1 MFYYIEGAVA
11 ALDKSLAVID
21 AGGVAFAVNTTVN
34 TLARLRTGERARL
47 YTYLNVGENAMDLYG
62 FYDLSEKRCFEL
74 LLGVSGVGP
83 KAALSVLS
91 VCTPESLAMAVVT
104 ENEKMLTAAPGVGKR
119 GAQRII
125 LELRDKIAKEMP
137 AAGSGSGSAA
147 SPVSSAVAGVPG
159 KKLNDITGALTVLG
173 YAPQEITA
181 ALHGLDIESMSV
193 EEAVKAVL
201 KGSVK

>member
-1 MFYYIEGAVA
+1 MFYYIEGKVA
-11 ALDKSLAVID
+11 ALDKNLAVID
-21 AGGVAFAVNTTVN
+21 AGGVAFAISTTVN
-34 TLARLRTGERARL
+34 TLTRLRSGDRARL
-47 YTYLNVGENAMDLYG
+47 YTYLNVSENALDLYG

-137 AAGSGSGSAA
+137 SVGPGSAPSAAPAVAAGI
-147 SPVSSAVAGVPG
+147 PG
-159 KKLNDITGALTVLG
+159 KKLADITGALTVLG

-181 ALHGLDIESMSV
+181 ALHGLDIESMTV

-201 KGSVK
+201 KGSLK

>member
-11 ALDKSLAVID
+11 ALDKNLAVID

-34 TLARLRTGERARL
+34 TLTRLRAGEKARL

-74 LLGVSGVGP
+74 LLGVPGVGP

-125 LELRDKIAKEMP
+125 LELRDKIAKELP
-137 AAGSGSGSAA
+137 AAGSGSAAAPA
-147 SPVSSAVAGVPG
+147 SPAAVAGVPG

-181 ALHGLDIESMSV
+181 ALHGLDLESMSV

>member
-1 MFYYIEGAVA
+1 MFYYIEGTVA
-11 ALDKSLAVID
+11 ALDKNFAAID

-47 YTYLNVGENAMDLYG
+47 YTYLNVGENALDLYG
-62 FYDLSEKRCFEL
+62 FYDMSEKRAFEL

-91 VCTPESLAMAVVT
+91 VCTPESLALAVVT
-104 ENEKMLTAAPGVGKR
+104 ENERMLTAAPGVGKR

-137 AAGSGSGSAA
+137 AASFGADAA
-147 SPVSSAVAGVPG
+147 PAPVAAAGIPG
-159 KKLNDITGALTVLG
+159 KKLADITGALTVLG

-181 ALHGLDIESMSV
+181 ALHGLDIESMTV
-193 EEAVKAVL
+193 EEAIKVVL
-201 KGSVK
+201 KNSLK

>member
-1 MFYYIEGAVA
+1 MFYYIEGPVA
-11 ALDKSLAVID
+11 ALDKNLAVID

-34 TLARLRTGERARL
+34 TLSRLRAGDRARL

-125 LELRDKIAKEMP
+125 LELRDKIAKELP
-137 AAGSGSGSAA
+137 AAGSGSAAAPA
-147 SPVSSAVAGVPG
+147 SPAAVAGVPG

-181 ALHGLDIESMSV
+181 SLHGLDIESMSV

>member
-1 MFYYIEGAVA
+1 MFYYIEGNVA
-11 ALDKSLAVID
+11 YLDKNLAVID
-21 AGGVAFAVNTTVN
+21 AGGVGFAVNTTIN
-34 TLARLRTGERARL
+34 TLSKLRTGDRARL
-47 YTYLNVGENAMDLYG
+47 YTYMNVGENALDLFG

-74 LLGVSGVGP
+74 LLTVSGIGP
-83 KAALSVLS
+83 KAALSILS

-125 LELRDKIAKEMP
+125 LELRDKIAKDMP
-137 AAGSGSGSAA
+137 TLGDGSGAA
-147 SPVSSAVAGVPG
+147 PAVPAGVPG
-159 KKLNDITGALTVLG
+159 KKLADVTGALTVLG

-181 ALHGLDIESMSV
+181 ALHGMDLETMTV

-201 KGSVK
+201 KGSLKK

>member
-1 MFYYIEGAVA
+1 MFYYIEGTVA
-11 ALDKSLAVID
+11 ALDKNFAAID

-47 YTYLNVGENAMDLYG
+47 YTYLNVGENALDLYG
-62 FYDLSEKRCFEL
+62 FYDMSEKRAFEL

-91 VCTPESLAMAVVT
+91 VCTPESLALAVVT
-104 ENEKMLTAAPGVGKR
+104 ENERMLTAASGVGKR

-137 AAGSGSGSAA
+137 AAYSGADAA
-147 SPVSSAVAGVPG
+147 PAPVAAAGIPG
-159 KKLNDITGALTVLG
+159 KKLADITGALTVLG

-181 ALHGLDIESMSV
+181 ALHGLDIESMTV
-193 EEAVKAVL
+193 EEAIKVVL
-201 KGSVK
+201 KNSLK

>member
-11 ALDKSLAVID
+11 ALDKNLAVID

-34 TLARLRTGERARL
+34 TLTRLRAGEKARL

-125 LELRDKIAKEMP
+125 LELRDKIAKELP
-137 AAGSGSGSAA
+137 AAGSGSAAAPA
-147 SPVSSAVAGVPG
+147 SPAAVAGVPG

>member
-1 MFYYIEGAVA
+1 MFYYIEGSVA
-11 ALDKSLAVID
+11 ALDKNLAVID

-34 TLARLRTGERARL
+34 TLSRLRAGEKARL

-125 LELRDKIAKEMP
+125 LELRDKIAKELP
-137 AAGSGSGSAA
+137 AAGSGSAAAPA
-147 SPVSSAVAGVPG
+147 SPAAVAGVPG

-181 ALHGLDIESMSV
+181 ALHGLDLESMSV

>member
-11 ALDKSLAVID
+11 ALDKNLAVID

-34 TLARLRTGERARL
+34 TLTRLRAGEKARL

-125 LELRDKIAKEMP
+125 LELRDKIAKELP
-137 AAGSGSGSAA
+137 AAGSGSPAPAA
-147 SPVSSAVAGVPG
+147 R
-159 KKLNDITGALTVLG
+159 
-173 YAPQEITA
+173 
-181 ALHGLDIESMSV
+181 
-193 EEAVKAVL
+193 EEAQRHHRRADRPGLRAPGDHGGPPRAGPREHERGGGRQGGAQGLCQVRRAER
-201 KGSVK
+201 

>member
-1 MFYYIEGAVA
+1 MFYYIEGSVA
-11 ALDKSLAVID
+11 ALDKNLAVID

-34 TLARLRTGERARL
+34 TLTRLRAGEKARL

-125 LELRDKIAKEMP
+125 LELRDKIAKELP
-137 AAGSGSGSAA
+137 AAGSGSAAAPA
-147 SPVSSAVAGVPG
+147 SPAAVAGVPG

-181 ALHGLDIESMSV
+181 ALHGLDLESMSV

>member
-1 MFYYIEGAVA
+1 MFYYIEGKVA
-11 ALDKSLAVID
+11 HLDKNLAVID
-21 AGGVAFAVNTTVN
+21 AGGVGFQLNTTVN
-34 TLARLRTGERARL
+34 TLSRLKTGERARL
-47 YTYLNVGENAMDLYG
+47 YTYMNVAENALDLFG
-62 FYDLSEKRCFEL
+62 FYELAEKRCFEL
-74 LLGVSGVGP
+74 LLSVSGIGP

-137 AAGSGSGSAA
+137 SVGSGSGTV
-147 SPVSSAVAGVPG
+147 SPVPAGVPG
-159 KKLNDITGALTVLG
+159 KKLTDITGALTVLG
-173 YAPQEITA
+173 YTPQEITA

-201 KGSVK
+201 KASVKQ

>member
-1 MFYYIEGAVA
+1 MFYYIEGKVA
-11 ALDKSLAVID
+11 HLDKNLAVID
-21 AGGVAFAVNTTVN
+21 AGGVGFALNTTVN
-34 TLARLRTGERARL
+34 TLSRLRTGERARL
-47 YTYLNVGENAMDLYG
+47 YTYMNVAENVMDLYG
-62 FYDLSEKRCFEL
+62 FFELSEKRCFEM
-74 LLGVSGVGP
+74 LLGISGVGP

-137 AAGSGSGSAA
+137 TLSAGPGAA
-147 SPVSSAVAGVPG
+147 SPVPAGVPG

-173 YAPQEITA
+173 YTPQEITA

-193 EEAVKAVL
+193 EEAVKVVL
-201 KGSVK
+201 KGSLKQ

>member
-11 ALDKSLAVID
+11 ALDKNLAVID

-34 TLARLRTGERARL
+34 TLSRLRAGEKARL

-125 LELRDKIAKEMP
+125 LELRDKIAKELP
-137 AAGSGSGSAA
+137 AAGSGSAAAPA
-147 SPVSSAVAGVPG
+147 SPAAVAGVPG

-181 ALHGLDIESMSV
+181 ALHGLDLESMSV

>member
-1 MFYYIEGAVA
+1 MFYYIEGPVA
-11 ALDKSLAVID
+11 ALDKNLAVID

-34 TLARLRTGERARL
+34 TLARLRAGDRARL

-137 AAGSGSGSAA
+137 SVGSGGGAA
-147 SPVSSAVAGVPG
+147 APIPSPASGVPG
-159 KKLNDITGALTVLG
+159 KKLNDITGALAVLG

-193 EEAVKAVL
+193 EEAIRAVL

>member
-1 MFYYIEGAVA
+1 MFYYIEGSVA
-11 ALDKSLAVID
+11 ALDKNLAVID

-34 TLARLRTGERARL
+34 TLSRLRAGDRARL

-125 LELRDKIAKEMP
+125 LELRDKIAKELP
-137 AAGSGSGSAA
+137 AAGSGSAAAPA
-147 SPVSSAVAGVPG
+147 SPAAVAGVPG

-181 ALHGLDIESMSV
+181 ALHGLDLESMSV

>member
-11 ALDKSLAVID
+11 ALDKNLAVID

-34 TLARLRTGERARL
+34 TLTRLRAGEKARL

>member
-1 MFYYIEGAVA
+1 MFYYIEGSVA
-11 ALDKSLAVID
+11 ALDKNLAVID

-34 TLARLRTGERARL
+34 TLTRLRAGEKARL

-125 LELRDKIAKEMP
+125 LELRDKIAKELP
-137 AAGSGSGSAA
+137 AAGSGSAAAPA
-147 SPVSSAVAGVPG
+147 SPAAVAGVPG

-181 ALHGLDIESMSV
+181 SLHGLDIESMSV

>member
-1 MFYYIEGAVA
+1 MFYYIEGPVA
-11 ALDKSLAVID
+11 ALDKNLAVID

-34 TLARLRTGERARL
+34 TLSRLRAGDRARL

-137 AAGSGSGSAA
+137 SVGSGAGAA
-147 SPVSSAVAGVPG
+147 APIPSPASGVPG

-193 EEAVKAVL
+193 EEAIRAVL

>member
-11 ALDKSLAVID
+11 ALDKNLAVID

-34 TLARLRTGERARL
+34 TLTRLRAGEKARL

-125 LELRDKIAKEMP
+125 LELRDKIAKELP
-137 AAGSGSGSAA
+137 AAGSGSAAAPA
-147 SPVSSAVAGVPG
+147 SPAAVAGVPG

-181 ALHGLDIESMSV
+181 ALHGLDLESMSV

>member
-11 ALDKSLAVID
+11 ALDKNLAVID
-21 AGGVAFAVNTTVN
+21 VGGVAFAVNTTVN